1 MKLNLSYCITVHTYG
16 FYNMENINNN
26 LLNKI
31 RIKHGKVST
40 YYKHY
45 NAESTVFLVHAMK
58 AYSFGGGGGCSF
70 TLS

>member
-31 RIKHGKVST
+31 RIKHGKVPT
-40 YYKHY
+40 YYQHY
-45 NAESTVFLVHAMK
+45 KADSTVFPVHAK
-58 AYSFGGGGGCSF
+58 GIFTGGGG
-70 TLS
+70 L